1 MRESEYIAEGGS
13 WILSLLE
20 NGLDYLVS
28 AAELAERD
36 NPRGWKYAILD
47 LANGMEL
54 LLKARLDR
62 EDWRLL
68 FADPQKADRASLQKG
83 DFISTNFKQTCD
95 RLEEKAKVAIGEAD
109 KRNLDA
115 LRKLRNR
122 FTHYSAVVDSAAV
135 RSLVAKC
142 MNFSIEFCQQEGL
155 VVDATQL
162 QEIHR
167 LLNGFQDFVDER
179 NSAIAAE
186 LIGFFIWYC
195 PTCWQS
201 AIIVD
206 VDDNK
211 CRFCSVVPDPE
222 GLAEHNNLE
231 RPSSDPSDPRLDLP
245 NCPECWGGL
254 VTHLESQSVSR
265 TFYMCSY

>member
-135 RSLVAKC
+135 RSLETGPK
-142 MNFSIEFCQQEGL
+142 SPGWGEGFR
-155 VVDATQL
+155 Q
-162 QEIHR
+162 
-167 LLNGFQDFVDER
+167 
-179 NSAIAAE
+179 
-186 LIGFFIWYC
+186 
-195 PTCWQS
+195 
-201 AIIVD
+201 
-206 VDDNK
+206 
-211 CRFCSVVPDPE
+211 
-222 GLAEHNNLE
+222 
-231 RPSSDPSDPRLDLP
+231 
-245 NCPECWGGL
+245 
-254 VTHLESQSVSR
+254 
-265 TFYMCSY
+265 